1 MINKCISKLA
11 VKNLRFCSMQRKQPL
26 NFLVCSWVIPPKS
39 FNQIYQPHT
48 TKQKTLFKNFIN
60 YL

>member
-1 MINKCISKLA
+1 
-11 VKNLRFCSMQRKQPL
+11 MQRKQPL